1 MFAFSDSSGI
11 PYRRG
16 YLLHGPPG
24 SGKTS
29 FIQALA
35 GELDYNLCILNLSER
50 GLTDDRLHL
59 VFSIIPERC
68 IMLLEDVDTAFL
80 GREQSKEQGY
90 RYRRA
95 RLICSFQSSIT
106 LSGFLNALDG
116 VVASEERIVF
126 MTTNHPEKLDP
137 ALIRPGRVDV
147 KEYLGYAS
155 RYQIREMFMRFYGGP
170 AERAEAFAQTLG
182 SYKKVLSPAYLQG
195 LFISKKGDPEGALE
209 EAKRYLLKDD

>member
-1 MFAFSDSSGI
+1 MVGI

-24 SGKTS
+24 GGKTS

-59 VFSIIPERC
+59 VLSIIPARC
-68 IMLLEDVDTAFL
+68 ILVLEDIDSAFS
-80 GREQSKEQGY
+80 GRNPSAEKGY
-90 RYRRA
+90 RYIVFA
-95 RLICSFQSSIT
+95 LIMRYQSSIT

-116 VVASEERIVF
+116 VVASEDRIIF

-147 KEYLGYAS
+147 KEYFGLATP
-155 RYQIREMFMRFYGGP
+155 YQTKEMFLRFYGGDVSRGEEF
-170 AERAEAFAQTLG
+170 AKTISTAGHSVSTAF
-182 SYKKVLSPAYLQG
+182 LQG
-195 LFISKKGDPEGALE
+195 LFVSHKNEPE
-209 EAKRYLLKDD
+209 EAMKEAKLLNTSIRQENKS